1 MPLLFRSLPIIVFN
15 GVGGIYFGG
24 ERGSMRLV
32 QQKAVR
38 PVPQRNSWRLKQVPF
53 QVRRG

>member
-15 GVGGIYFGG
+15 GVWETYFGG

-32 QQKAVR
+32 QQ
-38 PVPQRNSWRLKQVPF
+38 
-53 QVRRG
+53 VRRG